1 MAAMIERVKQTDST
15 IIVVTH
21 MAREISK
28 FTKVRTDGIEARGLD
43 ADYNLVVDRT
53 PRQGLLA
60 RSTPELILRRLAE
73 TSSGPEQ
80 KVYRELLE
88 KMKD

>member
-1 MAAMIERVKQTDST
+1 MTELEAGARIVAAMIERVKETDST

-28 FTKVRTDGIEARGLD
+28 FTQVRIDGIEARGLD

-53 PRQGLLA
+53 PRRGLLA
-60 RSTPELILRRLAE
+60 RSRRSTANFW
-73 TSSGPEQ
+73 
-80 KVYRELLE
+80 KR
-88 KMKD
+88 